1 MDCGDRKCTEER
13 TFQKK
18 CDVYYGKDCHYPCSV
33 HGCIH
38 KIMEDTV
45 ISAKKIVGLTAKLEK
60 FLFIF
65 QLCSVYSCHDKKT
78 HNGWAIAAVVSSVL
92 SVLSTT
98 IAAIIWRRKLMNF
111 LVRAKELFDC
121 KAY

>member
-1 MDCGDRKCTEER
+1 
-13 TFQKK
+13 
-18 CDVYYGKDCHYPCSV
+18 
-33 HGCIH
+33 
-38 KIMEDTV
+38 MEDTV

-92 SVLSTT
+92 SVVTT